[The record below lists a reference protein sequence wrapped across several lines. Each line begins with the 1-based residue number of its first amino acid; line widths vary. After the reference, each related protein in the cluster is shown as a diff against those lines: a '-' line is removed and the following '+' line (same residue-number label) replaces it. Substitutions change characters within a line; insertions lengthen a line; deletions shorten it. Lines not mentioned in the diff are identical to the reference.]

1 MNQRR
6 TLLSILGLVVLVW
19 LVAHQFRSSPEWK
32 DLNWATFWA
41 ATRAARG
48 RFILLA
54 IGIEY
59 GGYLLRALRWRVLMG
74 GEARFWTI
82 LKGTLLGFSGV
93 ALLGRPGELIR
104 PYYIARRR
112 GTTLP
117 SQLAI
122 WVLERVLDIS
132 AVILLVGI
140 DLAVNPSVKELAR
153 EGDRDYYALIHRGG
167 LFLGAVIVS
176 LLVLLVLFNRYAA
189 PVAACVRNL
198 RGISLGAATRLER
211 FIHTL
216 ASGMNGL
223 TRLPTLLFAILLTVL
238 MWMGV
243 ALSLLYIV
251 RSYPNMLPGFSFAE
265 AVLLMGFTLAGSIVQ
280 LPAIGGGV
288 QVLTVLGLTEVFGAD
303 AAPATSAALLIW
315 LVLFYAIVPFGVY
328 IAAREGVSWRKL
340 EAVAASPLTVQGE
353 K

>member
-6 TLLSILGLVVLVW
+6 SLLSILGVVILIWLVV
-19 LVAHQFRSSPEWK
+19 HQFRTSPEWK
-32 DLNWATFWA
+32 DLSWTSFWA

-59 GGYLLRALRWRVLMG
+59 GGYLLRALRWRILMT
-74 GEARFWTI
+74 GEARFWTV

-112 GTTLP
+112 GATLP

-140 DLAVNPSVKELAR
+140 DLALNPSVKELAR
-153 EGDRDYYALIHRGG
+153 EGDRDYYALMHRGG
-167 LFLGAVIVS
+167 LILGAIIIG
-176 LLVLLVLFNRYAA
+176 LLVLLVLFKRFAGA
-189 PVAACVRNL
+189 IAVFARDL
-198 RGISLGAATRLER
+198 RGISLNASTRFER
-211 FIHTL
+211 FVHTL
-216 ASGMNGL
+216 AGGMTGL
-223 TRLPTLLFAILLTVL
+223 TKLPSLLFAIFLTVL
-238 MWMGV
+238 MWLGV

-251 RSYPNMLPGFSFAE
+251 RSYPDMLPGFTMAE
-265 AVLLMGFTLAGSIVQ
+265 AILLMGFTLAGSIVQ

-288 QVLTVLGLTEVFGAD
+288 QVLTALGLTEVFGAD

-328 IAAREGVSWRKL
+328 IAAHEGVSWRRLK
-340 EAVAASPLTVQGE
+340 EPAGTTVPGS
-353 K
+353 